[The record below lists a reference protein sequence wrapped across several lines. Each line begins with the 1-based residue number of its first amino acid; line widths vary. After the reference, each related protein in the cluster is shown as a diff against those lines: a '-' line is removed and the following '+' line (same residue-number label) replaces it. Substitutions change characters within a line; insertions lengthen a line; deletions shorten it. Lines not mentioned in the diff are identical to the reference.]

1 MKKSF
6 QQLQDDVFDAFAKK
20 IAQGDIYKNNV
31 PKLEKGLQY
40 DLYLYLKDEK
50 GYDVVYELELPNLG
64 QFLPKGI
71 NEDKTFSHDE
81 GSLVPDIVV
90 NLGEDGFAC
99 FELKYDETNKS
110 LYDHDGDK
118 CRVYVEHCSDI
129 HYAGFIDL
137 LKGNIHG
144 YRAFACKD
152 PNYKFHYCYWHDKV
166 VNIDKARSKAN
177 DAYLIRERWEDK
189 LEAIKQR
196 KGEFSKYESA
206 DYVCKIR

>member
-99 FELKYDETNKS
+99 SELK
-110 LYDHDGDK
+110 
-118 CRVYVEHCSDI
+118 
-129 HYAGFIDL
+129 
-137 LKGNIHG
+137 
-144 YRAFACKD
+144 
-152 PNYKFHYCYWHDKV
+152 
-166 VNIDKARSKAN
+166 
-177 DAYLIRERWEDK
+177 
-189 LEAIKQR
+189 
-196 KGEFSKYESA
+196 
-206 DYVCKIR
+206 